1 MSDCDRYIRRDPND
15 VAHLEP
21 FWEHGDRP
29 ALHLIEPDLGR
40 VSGGLRYNESLAA
53 GADEL
58 LHQTGVIQR
67 HSVPGNWPHPSTED
81 EAAVHE
87 LAATLDAPVVV
98 DGLIGSALR
107 TPLDLD
113 VPVIQL
119 IHAILAES
127 DPAALDR
134 ERANMHAADA
144 VVTTSPHAVRTLKQ
158 LTGIW
163 ASVARPGV
171 DLRPVTEG
179 SPDGNRFICVG
190 AVEPNKNQL
199 FLTEVFAALAVR
211 GLTDW
216 HVTFAGPHTDPDY
229 AARLVRACEQLP
241 PGTTTVTGEL
251 TPAEVDELYRT
262 SDLLLLP
269 SVRETYG
276 MVVTE
281 AAAAGLPSVVTEG
294 TGAEDARVV
303 GALAAPEVTEWAD
316 ILEGW
321 LTQPYRHDLQRQA
334 VQARKTLY
342 RWQDTA
348 DDLFRAVHAISHRTE
363 RTP

>member
-1 MSDCDRYIRRDPND
+1 MSDCDRFFRPED
-15 VAHLEP
+15 VEHLAG
-21 FWEHGDRP
+21 HLNRGGTP

-58 LHQTGVIQR
+58 LRQTGVIQR
-67 HSVPGNWPHPSTED
+67 HSVPGTWPHPSAED
-81 EAAVHE
+81 EATVHE

-98 DGLIGSALR
+98 DGLIGSALS

-119 IHAILAES
+119 LHAILGES

-134 ERANMHAADA
+134 ERTNMHAADA
-144 VVTTSPHAVRTLKQ
+144 VVTTSPHSVKTLKQ

-163 ASVARPGV
+163 ASVAMPGV
-171 DLRPVTEG
+171 DLKPVAQG
-179 SPDGNRFICVG
+179 SPRLNRFICVG

-199 FLTEVFAALAVR
+199 FLTEVFSALAAR

-216 HVTFAGPHTDPDY
+216 HLTFAGPHTDPDY
-229 AARLVRACEQLP
+229 AAQLIQACEQLP

-251 TPAEVDELYRT
+251 TPTEVDELYSA

-281 AAAAGLPSVVTEG
+281 AASAGLPSFVSAG
-294 TGAEDARVV
+294 TGARDALVV
-303 GALAAPEVTEWAD
+303 GEALPLEAEAWTQALVEWFEDERSYEHRREAISMRD
-316 ILEGW
+316 G
-321 LTQPYRHDLQRQA
+321 
-334 VQARKTLY
+334 LY

-348 DDLFRAVHAISHRTE
+348 NDLFRALHAISHRTE